1 MSAEEQVSTLQT
13 GDAFGGPFA
22 QLQYR
27 FFPKEENRFVLHG
40 NSYHKELFPH
50 TKHHKWRC
58 NKK

>member
-40 NSYHKELFPH
+40 NSYHKEPFPH
-50 TKHHKWRC
+50 KTSQVEM
-58 NKK
+58 